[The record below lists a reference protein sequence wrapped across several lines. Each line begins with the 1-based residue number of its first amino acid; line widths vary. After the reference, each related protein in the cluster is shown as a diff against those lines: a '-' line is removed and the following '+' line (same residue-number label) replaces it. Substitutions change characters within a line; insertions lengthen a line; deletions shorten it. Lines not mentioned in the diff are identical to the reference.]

1 MVVKETPDN
10 FDYRGT
16 TSIYAQDDQ
25 STPLLM
31 LNHSSGEHF
40 NFTLRSFID
49 FRDSPTW
56 LFSLFIVLI
65 SFFFLAGDKDA
76 MLGRFLVDFMMWAV
90 DNPAPANI
98 ILVLGDNMSRRQ
110 ELFKIALGQVNMLSY
125 NIHFAYP
132 QNATCPSFPSVH
144 IKWLWESLSL
154 GGNPVEEEKN
164 EEEDEE
170 ED

>member
-31 LNHSSGEHF
+31 LNHSS
-40 NFTLRSFID
+40 
-49 FRDSPTW
+49 
-56 LFSLFIVLI
+56 
-65 SFFFLAGDKDA
+65 GDKDA